1 VKTSAAL
8 MPIRVNNTVQTT
20 GKSQPAGANGGGLI
34 LSYIFMFLAMD
45 NADSPP
51 IVKASKIEKI

>member
-1 VKTSAAL
+1 MIAELT
-8 MPIRVNNTVQTT
+8 PIRINNIVQTT

-34 LSYIFMFLAMD
+34 LSYIFIFLAMD
-45 NADSPP
+45 NADKPP